1 MILRIKGEKD
11 LKLDLLD
18 FKFSFIGKSLNEYPE
33 AVNLELLFDISEGYV
48 KNLDFLLDIVASP
61 KKRLVDFELTVN
73 KGNIADISIF
83 KGIPIIWGV
92 RPSDGSVCRVEVEVY
107 G

>member
-11 LKLDLLD
+11 LKLNLLD
-18 FKFSFIGKSLNEYPE
+18 YNFSFVGKSLNEYPE
-33 AVNLELLFDISEGYV
+33 VVNLELLFDVSEGYT
-48 KNLDFLLDIVASP
+48 NDLDFLLDIVASP
-61 KKRLVDFELTVN
+61 KKRLVDFEITANIGSLT
-73 KGNIADISIF
+73 DTSIF

-92 RPSDGSVCRVEVEVY
+92 RPSDGAVCRVEVEVY